1 MSQLFVKD
9 RPEAVPLTEW
19 DTRRKKR
26 DMEEILAAAKKRG
39 KDTLTVQANLEALE
53 TILPNLIN
61 LHKMKAADWVKLS
74 EDVNGAA
81 NKLIVLKSEFPK
93 ADVFSI
99 MASRPKTLLQP
110 EELLLDNAK
119 KVKALLFKAED
130 IDAIIQAVPELSDPV
145 ALSRS
150 LAFLAS
156 SFPNKDP
163 VLLLQEN
170 PQILLNLAESNM
182 EDHAEYGEMTTKD

>member
-1 MSQLFVKD
+1 VSL
-9 RPEAVPLTEW
+9 RSISHLLTLCG
-19 DTRRKKR
+19 
-26 DMEEILAAAKKRG
+26 I
-39 KDTLTVQANLEALE
+39 VQ
-53 TILPNLIN
+53 
-61 LHKMKAADWVKLS
+61 
-74 EDVNGAA
+74 
-81 NKLIVLKSEFPK
+81 
-93 ADVFSI
+93 
-99 MASRPKTLLQP
+99 
-110 EELLLDNAK
+110 
-119 KVKALLFKAED
+119 VKALLFKAED

-182 EDHAEYGEMTTKD
+182 EDHAEVGGASRGVLRGCV